1 MQRLEE
7 QLAKAN
13 KLIADG
19 TKAIVKL
26 QAEIRRLQRER
37 KDTFRARSLLGQYQA
52 RAPHG
57 TSQDLGVPIERGQAG
72 KSAPGDITPG
82 GRLGPGGQAQD
93 TLSIVLP

>member
-1 MQRLEE
+1 MGVPMQRLEE

-52 RAPHG
+52 LQLRLLAEH
-57 TSQDLGVPIERGQAG
+57 ERLTALA
-72 KSAPGDITPG
+72 KT
-82 GRLGPGGQAQD
+82 
-93 TLSIVLP
+93 

>member
-26 QAEIRRLQRER
+26 QAEIKRFQREG
-37 KDTFRARSLLGQYQA
+37 KDISRARSLLGQYQA
-52 RAPHG
+52 LQLRLLAEH
-57 TSQDLGVPIERGQAG
+57 ERLTALA
-72 KSAPGDITPG
+72 KT
-82 GRLGPGGQAQD
+82 
-93 TLSIVLP
+93 